1 MPTRALWPK
10 KNNVIKRKILR
21 KIQFWKIKSYTEIN
35 ILYTQWWFMKMCI
48 ICYDVLIMCGN
59 MTWLEVLVIF
69 GRMTCWNFLI
79 MFGNMTWIEIILVIF
94 GRIPCWNFL
103 ITVCLVI
110 WPDLKSLLFL
120 VEWPAEIFLLCL
132 VIWPDLKSLLF
143 LVEWL
148 AEILLFYV
156 WDEALQKCPCHVWYG
171 DLLWCFVRVWYYG
184 LLT

>member
-1 MPTRALWPK
+1 MPTRALWQK

-21 KIQFWKIKSYTEIN
+21 KIQSWKIKSYTEIN
-35 ILYTQWWFMKMCI
+35 IFYTQWWFMKMCI

-148 AEILLFYV
+148 KFYFFMFGMRTCRNV
-156 WDEALQKCPCHVWYG
+156 LAMFGMVTCCDVY
-171 DLLWCFVRVWYYG
+171 
-184 LLT
+184 

>member
-1 MPTRALWPK
+1 MLSNGRFCVGFSFERLNPTQK
-10 KNNVIKRKILR
+10 
-21 KIQFWKIKSYTEIN
+21 FN
-35 ILYTQWWFMKMCI
+35 IFYTQWWFMKMCI

-69 GRMTCWNFLI
+69 GTMTCWNFLI

-120 VEWPAEIFLLCL
+120 VEW
-132 VIWPDLKSLLF
+132 
-143 LVEWL
+143 L

-156 WDEALQKCPCHVWYG
+156 WDEDLQKCTCHVWYG